1 MGPLPATPAQVAEW
15 LPHRAPML
23 LVDSVVAADAASLT
37 AQRTFRADEFFFQ
50 GHFPGEP
57 ILPGVILLE
66 ALAQAAALHTGLSKQ
81 LRAAQVAYRFSKVE
95 SVTWAAPVRPDQTVT
110 LQVTK
115 LREKLGFL
123 QFTAVAKVADTVVCD
138 ANFTAKVMPR

>member
-1 MGPLPATPAQVAEW
+1 MGPLPTTPTQVAEW
-15 LPHRAPML
+15 LPHRPPML
-23 LVDSVVAADAASLT
+23 LVDAVLVADAASLT
-37 AQRTFRADEFFFQ
+37 AQRTFRAEEFFFD

-66 ALAQAAALHTGLSKQ
+66 ALAQAAALHTGLTKQ
-81 LRAAQVAYRFSKVE
+81 LRATQAAYRFSKVE
-95 SVTWAAPVRPDQTVT
+95 HVTWAAPVLPGQTVT

-115 LREKLGFL
+115 LREKLGFI
-123 QFTAVAKVADTVVCD
+123 QFTAVAKVAETVVCD